1 MNSRA
6 LKVLITGLV
15 LMAIGPV
22 LKITNSFYIGMAI
35 GFIIEGTNAII
46 HARKRLSSR

>member
-15 LMAIGPV
+15 LILMGPI
-22 LKITNSFYIGMAI
+22 LEITDSFYLGISIGL
-35 GFIIEGTNAII
+35 IIEGTNTII
-46 HARKRLSSR
+46 QVKKVK